1 MIEEFMKMLLSLSF
15 SGTCLF
21 LLVMMIVRLARNRLS
36 RRWQYYIW
44 LLVVLRFLV
53 PVTFPNTVTGQLFQN
68 VEQAVA
74 GRHAADSAAGGGAE
88 DIEEIA
94 ASKAWSEEGQEDTA
108 DKIKNG
114 EGQPDKA
121 EGGGPAVLSEPVR
134 LQEELTVT
142 FEEDASSGIPGGFL
156 LWLFVIWAV
165 GAFGLLMRK
174 ITVYQS
180 YMRFLKSGNVEVSD
194 PAMLNLLAE
203 AEEALGIG
211 RTIELYRNPMI
222 ASPIMT
228 GFFRPGIVMPDKKMT
243 DKELNCVFTHELV
256 HFKYRDM
263 FYKWLVQVTIC
274 VHWFNPFVWLL
285 GKEVNRRCELSCDE
299 KVVGAL
305 SAQARKDYG
314 DTLLSFRCV

>member
-108 DKIKNG
+108 DTGAAASRIRQREAARQFCQNRCGFKRSS
-114 EGQPDKA
+114 P
-121 EGGGPAVLSEPVR
+121 SR
-134 LQEELTVT
+134 LRK
-142 FEEDASSGIPGGFL
+142 
-156 LWLFVIWAV
+156 
-165 GAFGLLMRK
+165 MRH
-174 ITVYQS
+174 
-180 YMRFLKSGNVEVSD
+180 
-194 PAMLNLLAE
+194 P
-203 AEEALGIG
+203 
-211 RTIELYRNPMI
+211 
-222 ASPIMT
+222 ASPAAFCF
-228 GFFRPGIVMPDKKMT
+228 G
-243 DKELNCVFTHELV
+243 C
-256 HFKYRDM
+256 
-263 FYKWLVQVTIC
+263 
-274 VHWFNPFVWLL
+274 
-285 GKEVNRRCELSCDE
+285 S
-299 KVVGAL
+299 
-305 SAQARKDYG
+305 SYG
-314 DTLLSFRCV
+314 RSERLDC